1 MKRFVTYLY
10 LYDGRIKG
18 NNAGFIKVEINGEKS
33 AVDAAPIVKTGMHD
47 MIQQKLKITISTSLF
62 NALKNLLSML
72 KMPIM
77 PSYILWCSL
86 FCSLF
91 FS

>member
-33 AVDAAPIVKTGMHD
+33 AFLVQI
-47 MIQQKLKITISTSLF
+47 
-62 NALKNLLSML
+62 KNLGKYSGKGRVYPRFDDVARLQL
-72 KMPIM
+72 RGRTDALAI
-77 PSYILWCSL
+77 
-86 FCSLF
+86 FQRNAVATF
-91 FS
+91 QQ

>member
-33 AVDAAPIVKTGMHD
+33 AFLVQI
-47 MIQQKLKITISTSLF
+47 
-62 NALKNLLSML
+62 KNLGKYSGKGRVYLVYEAEESVIGLEISMSEW
-72 KMPIM
+72 IRR
-77 PSYILWCSL
+77 Y
-86 FCSLF
+86 
-91 FS
+91 

>member
-33 AVDAAPIVKTGMHD
+33 AFLVQI
-47 MIQQKLKITISTSLF
+47 
-62 NALKNLLSML
+62 KNLGKYSGKGRVYLIYEAEAA
-72 KMPIM
+72 KGQWKDIFAGARCKNR
-77 PSYILWCSL
+77 IGKCR
-86 FCSLF
+86 
-91 FS
+91 

>member
-33 AVDAAPIVKTGMHD
+33 AFLVQI
-47 MIQQKLKITISTSLF
+47 KISENTPEKEKCIWYMKR
-62 NALKNLLSML
+62 KN
-72 KMPIM
+72 P
-77 PSYILWCSL
+77 
-86 FCSLF
+86 
-91 FS
+91 

>member
-33 AVDAAPIVKTGMHD
+33 PEKEKCIWYMKR
-47 MIQQKLKITISTSLF
+47 
-62 NALKNLLSML
+62 KN
-72 KMPIM
+72 P
-77 PSYILWCSL
+77 
-86 FCSLF
+86 
-91 FS
+91 

>member
-33 AVDAAPIVKTGMHD
+33 AFLVQI
-47 MIQQKLKITISTSLF
+47 
-62 NALKNLLSML
+62 KNLG
-72 KMPIM
+72 K
-77 PSYILWCSL
+77 ILRKRKSV
-86 FCSLF
+86 SDI
-91 FS
+91 